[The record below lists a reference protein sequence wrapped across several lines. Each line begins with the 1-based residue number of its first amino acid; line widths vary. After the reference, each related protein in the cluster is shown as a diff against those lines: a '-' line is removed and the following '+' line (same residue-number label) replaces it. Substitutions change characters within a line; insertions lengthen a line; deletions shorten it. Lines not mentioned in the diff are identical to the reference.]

1 MGRMGPPGPPGKAVP
16 CGDCPYGTWVPGHY
30 EPVLPEGVEAKEATP
45 ASDEHG
51 DAVVAAEAAAAPSQ
65 EPQVGA
71 EPEVPVE
78 VEVSPPAV
86 PPQQEI
92 APEPEAQVA
101 SPAMPPP
108 EPEIAETVEEPQ
120 EKTKKV
126 RLLSFLRLNPEP
138 LKPSQTLHPRT
149 RRVYQ
154 SVICDA
160 RPYDAACTHETVIET
175 SL

>member
-1 MGRMGPPGPPGKAVP
+1 MGPPGPPGKAVP

-30 EPVLPEGVEAKEATP
+30 EPVLPEGVEAKEPPP

-51 DAVVAAEAAAAPSQ
+51 DAVVEAEAAAAPSQ

-86 PPQQEI
+86 
-92 APEPEAQVA
+92 
-101 SPAMPPP
+101 PPP

-138 LKPSQTLHPRT
+138 LKASQTLHPRT
-149 RRVYQ
+149 RRVYGVIRCQ

-160 RPYDAACTHETVIET
+160 RP
-175 SL
+175 

>member
-1 MGRMGPPGPPGKAVP
+1 MGPPGPPGKAVP

-30 EPVLPEGVEAKEATP
+30 EPVLPEGVEAKEPPP

-51 DAVVAAEAAAAPSQ
+51 DAVVEAEAAAAPSQ

-86 PPQQEI
+86 PTQQEI

-138 LKPSQTLHPRT
+138 LKASQTVHART
-149 RRVYQ
+149 
-154 SVICDA
+154 
-160 RPYDAACTHETVIET
+160 IET

>member
-138 LKPSQTLHPRT
+138 LKPSQTLHARTVIRT
-149 RRVYQ
+149 R
-154 SVICDA
+154 
-160 RPYDAACTHETVIET
+160 
-175 SL
+175 L